1 MFGTTN
7 LEQYNRPQR
16 KPSKGQ
22 FSFYDGMYYVLFFLI
37 CKLIIVILHSNLL
50 NFGCME
56 PTIFF
61 QHCKKSVRKSESFEF
76 DSNSPF
82 YPIRLMEKDFVKME
96 SNSNHVIKFSHL

>member
-1 MFGTTN
+1 
-7 LEQYNRPQR
+7 
-16 KPSKGQ
+16 
-22 FSFYDGMYYVLFFLI
+22 
-37 CKLIIVILHSNLL
+37 
-50 NFGCME
+50 ME